1 MNNFCDKEECL
12 YNAMG
17 ICISPDEWN
26 GEAITEIEE
35 QEVFEI
41 NSILDF
47 SLLDDYLDDEALEI
61 HNEINRLNS

>member
-17 ICISPDEWN
+17 ICINPDECN

-47 SLLDDYLDDEALEI
+47 NLLDDYLDDEALEM